1 PDSEEK
7 LGSPSG
13 SKASSKSENPETA
26 SGLVSGSIS
35 LSDSGDT
42 EIASGLVTSL
52 QSVSVTLDAWPR
64 TGNMMHYRELK
75 ILEVKKTYDSKSR
88 KEAPDRSFDTSIS
101 PLLCEPLSGN
111 PSRHVGAMVTAR
123 AIPAVQATFQPL
135 SVKSYIPGHGRSKE
149 KTHPRAE
156 PMQHVI
162 PHEPPTEED
171 LRSQTPTS
179 TTNSRQL
186 ELKDKRTTRKP
197 KSLSNKQKLKIQRG
211 VEISDKL
218 LNKSSKKHAR
228 KENRDAAKKIYE

>member
-1 PDSEEK
+1 MDLAGHK
-7 LGSPSG
+7 
-13 SKASSKSENPETA
+13 
-26 SGLVSGSIS
+26 
-35 LSDSGDT
+35 
-42 EIASGLVTSL
+42 
-52 QSVSVTLDAWPR
+52 
-64 TGNMMHYRELK
+64 
-75 ILEVKKTYDSKSR
+75 
-88 KEAPDRSFDTSIS
+88 F
-101 PLLCEPLSGN
+101 
-111 PSRHVGAMVTAR
+111 AR
-123 AIPAVQATFQPL
+123 AVPAVQLHAVQGASHIDFEDLAVGRRHPDHYILVKDTFLVMAVQKRKL
-135 SVKSYIPGHGRSKE
+135 TRLE
-149 KTHPRAE
+149 RRAE